1 MPLVQIFQHCGRFL
15 EVELSGQTDSKKHDS
30 NNAELGKKFLSVCR
44 LAAFESLLPPIWKL
58 VISEN

>member
-30 NNAELGKKFLSVCR
+30 NNAELGKKNAICMQISSV
-44 LAAFESLLPPIWKL
+44 
-58 VISEN
+58 